1 MNNSGKRYR
10 DLWKRVLVFAL
21 CASISATTIFP
32 DNGVALAA
40 SLEDAVASEETAAS
54 SEFAEAAISETAPAE
69 DDEIIIAP
77 EEVIEGS
84 DSMGFTGGEGGV
96 SLVDEADPDIDL
108 FSAANEVGEIE
119 ADEVEEAAIV
129 AEDLDKRDT
138 YQKEFKLEDNTRLLV
153 MYPEAVHY
161 EENGKWEE
169 IDNSL
174 IAAQNADGIAV
185 YTNRANAVNMELP
198 QLFSA
203 DQPISLKYEDYEIS
217 FALEGALSTAVD
229 ASGVGV
235 MDSAASAESTLT
247 ESSSA
252 ADTDASTESETD
264 TTENITD
271 AEQNTDAASDDISEE
286 TSAEAS
292 LEGLEDES
300 EDTISVQTA
309 EGASMAVDSEASTE
323 KETEST
329 SASAAELSSAAVT
342 VPSSLNGQTTTAPP
356 ESETAGVT
364 TVTGPEG
371 EIMQLRMPATVSAVV
386 SDESEIAPAE
396 AEQELSPRMQQ
407 IIPKNADSEVRY
419 LSVLP
424 QTDLVYNLTSTELKE
439 SIVLQSCPKVIPEY
453 RFFLS
458 CRGLTLE

>member
-32 DNGVALAA
+32 DNGVAFAA
-40 SLEDAVASEETAAS
+40 SLEDAVASEETSAS
-54 SEFAEAAISETAPAE
+54 SEFAEAAVSETAPAE
-69 DDEIIIAP
+69 DDEVIIAP

-108 FSAANEVGEIE
+108 FSASNEVGEIE

-217 FALEGALSTAVD
+217 FALEGALSATVD
-229 ASGVGV
+229 VGGVGV
-235 MDSAASAESTLT
+235 MDSAA
-247 ESSSA
+247 
-252 ADTDASTESETD
+252 
-264 TTENITD
+264 
-271 AEQNTDAASDDISEE
+271 
-286 TSAEAS
+286 
-292 LEGLEDES
+292 
-300 EDTISVQTA
+300 
-309 EGASMAVDSEASTE
+309 
-323 KETEST
+323 
-329 SASAAELSSAAVT
+329 
-342 VPSSLNGQTTTAPP
+342 
-356 ESETAGVT
+356 
-364 TVTGPEG
+364 
-371 EIMQLRMPATVSAVV
+371 
-386 SDESEIAPAE
+386 
-396 AEQELSPRMQQ
+396 
-407 IIPKNADSEVRY
+407 
-419 LSVLP
+419 
-424 QTDLVYNLTSTELKE
+424 
-439 SIVLQSCPKVIPEY
+439 
-453 RFFLS
+453 
-458 CRGLTLE
+458 

>member
-54 SEFAEAAISETAPAE
+54 SEFAEAAVSETAPAE
-69 DDEIIIAP
+69 DDEVIIAP

-108 FSAANEVGEIE
+108 FSASNEVGEIE

-217 FALEGALSTAVD
+217 FALEGALSATVD
-229 ASGVGV
+229 VGGVGV
-235 MDSAASAESTLT
+235 MDSAASAESTLP

-252 ADTDASTESETD
+252 ADTNASTESETE
-264 TTENITD
+264 TTESITD
-271 AEQNTDAASDDISEE
+271 AEENTTAASDDISDE

-292 LEGLEDES
+292 LEGMEDES
-300 EDTISVQTA
+300 EDAISVQTA
-309 EGASMAVDSEASTE
+309 DGASTAVDSEASTE
-323 KETEST
+323 KETESEST
-329 SASAAELSSAAVT
+329 LASVAEISSADAT
-342 VPSSLNGQTTTAPP
+342 APSLVNSQTTTALA
-356 ESETAGVT
+356 ESETAGIT

-371 EIMQLRMPATVSAVV
+371 EIMQLRMPAAVSAVV
-386 SDESEIAPAE
+386 SDESETAPAE

-424 QTDLVYNLTSTELKE
+424 
-439 SIVLQSCPKVIPEY
+439 
-453 RFFLS
+453 
-458 CRGLTLE
+458 

>member
-32 DNGVALAA
+32 DNGVAFAA
-40 SLEDAVASEETAAS
+40 SLEDAVASEETSAS
-54 SEFAEAAISETAPAE
+54 SEFAEAAVSETAPAE
-69 DDEIIIAP
+69 DDEVIIAP

-108 FSAANEVGEIE
+108 FSASNEVGEIE

-217 FALEGALSTAVD
+217 FALEGALSATVD
-229 ASGVGV
+229 VGGVGV
-235 MDSAASAESTLT
+235 MDSAASAESTLP

-252 ADTDASTESETD
+252 ADTNASTESETE
-264 TTENITD
+264 TTESITD
-271 AEQNTDAASDDISEE
+271 AEENTTAASDNISDE

-292 LEGLEDES
+292 LEGMEDES
-300 EDTISVQTA
+300 EDAISVQTA
-309 EGASMAVDSEASTE
+309 DGASTAVDSEASTE
-323 KETEST
+323 KETESEST
-329 SASAAELSSAAVT
+329 LASAAEISSADAT
-342 VPSSLNGQTTTAPP
+342 APSLVNSQTTTALA
-356 ESETAGVT
+356 ESETAGIT

-371 EIMQLRMPATVSAVV
+371 EIMQLRMPAAVSAVV
-386 SDESEIAPAE
+386 SDESETAPAE
-396 AEQELSPRMQQ
+396 AEQELFSPDAARSFRRMRILKSDIFLFFHRRILS
-407 IIPKNADSEVRY
+407 II
-419 LSVLP
+419 
-424 QTDLVYNLTSTELKE
+424 
-439 SIVLQSCPKVIPEY
+439 
-453 RFFLS
+453 
-458 CRGLTLE
+458 

>member
-32 DNGVALAA
+32 DNGVAFAA
-40 SLEDAVASEETAAS
+40 SLEDAVASEETSAS
-54 SEFAEAAISETAPAE
+54 SEFAEAAVSETAPAE
-69 DDEIIIAP
+69 DDEVIIAP

-108 FSAANEVGEIE
+108 FSASNEVGEIE

-185 YTNRANAVNMELP
+185 YTNRANAVSMELP

-217 FALEGALSTAVD
+217 FALEGALSATVD
-229 ASGVGV
+229 VGGVGV
-235 MDSAASAESTLT
+235 MDSAASAESTLP

-252 ADTDASTESETD
+252 ADTNASTESETE
-264 TTENITD
+264 TTESITD
-271 AEQNTDAASDDISEE
+271 AEENTTAASDDISDE

-292 LEGLEDES
+292 LEGMEDES
-300 EDTISVQTA
+300 EDAISVQTA
-309 EGASMAVDSEASTE
+309 DGASTAVDSEASTE
-323 KETEST
+323 KETESEST
-329 SASAAELSSAAVT
+329 LASVAEISSADAHGT
-342 VPSSLNGQTTTAPP
+342 VIGEQPDNNG
-356 ESETAGVT
+356 SGRIRNGRYYYRNRAG
-364 TVTGPEG
+364 
-371 EIMQLRMPATVSAVV
+371 RRDYAA
-386 SDESEIAPAE
+386 
-396 AEQELSPRMQQ
+396 
-407 IIPKNADSEVRY
+407 ADACSG
-419 LSVLP
+419 
-424 QTDLVYNLTSTELKE
+424 K
-439 SIVLQSCPKVIPEY
+439 
-453 RFFLS
+453 
-458 CRGLTLE
+458 RGCQ